1 MPVGNGDV
9 EAWNVRPVLCVLV
22 SGAIPLPKEFLD
34 KRSRVRRW
42 HVPNVGIAAETAEMS
57 KVLQVTVP
65 IFGDAPSFVAP
76 TRKGFALGSRLQL
89 AVRVNERYRLTVL
102 SADTD
107 VTTCSYMTD

>member
-22 SGAIPLPKEFLD
+22 SGAIPLAKEFLD

-42 HVPNVGIAAETAEMS
+42 HVPNVSITAETAEIS

-65 IFGDAPSFVAP
+65 IFGDAPSFP
-76 TRKGFALGSRLQL
+76 RLSCQPEMHLFWALAYNLRSGQMRGI
-89 AVRVNERYRLTVL
+89 V
-102 SADTD
+102 
-107 VTTCSYMTD
+107 